1 VIADV
6 SVEKT
11 GGTFRDHTK
20 RTLFDAIAILVPE
33 RLGLVLNWKR
43 IHSWKG
49 LLKRA
54 FY

>member
-11 GGTFRDHTK
+11 SGTFRDHTK
-20 RTLFDAIAILVPE
+20 RTLFDAIAILVPQ
-33 RLGLVLNWKR
+33 RLGLVLHGKR
-43 IHSWKG
+43 IYLWKG